1 MVDDIIELC
10 TLAHLLW
17 RCSIS
22 FFERIFEVTK
32 YLWIYL
38 CLLSF
43 LSSFVLHAFVL
54 LFGAYGCR
62 IARSSWRMTFIVIL
76 CLSQFLVILFALM
89 SILSDINLSTLVFL
103 CFTFL

>member
-54 LFGAYGCR
+54 LFGAYALGL
-62 IARSSWRMTFIVIL
+62 AMFSWWVDPFYNYPVSL
-76 CLSQFLVILFALM
+76 PVAGK
-89 SILSDINLSTLVFL
+89 FL
-103 CFTFL
+103 CSEAYFIGY